1 MRKEGLR
8 SARARARGMDGACS
22 EYLTSAGHA
31 RTTRK
36 RERHTRQRNHPFRTR
51 GRTGNHGREPNLTT
65 TARANQTFS
74 ICSSI
79 THYGGGALIAAP
91 ASNSTLRHRH
101 SPSGETIRIIRR
113 SDKEGAERREGIESA
128 RWQAIRR
135 RRRRGSIPEIVCPQ
149 PRSQSHK
156 RRPVAGRGP
165 SNIYR

>member
-1 MRKEGLR
+1 
-8 SARARARGMDGACS
+8 MDGACS

-79 THYGGGALIAAP
+79 THYGGGALIAAA
-91 ASNSTLRHRH
+91 ASASTNLQVK
-101 SPSGETIRIIRR
+101 PSASYDDRIRKGR
-113 SDKEGAERREGIESA
+113 KGGKGIESA

-165 SNIYR
+165 SNIYP

>member
-1 MRKEGLR
+1 
-8 SARARARGMDGACS
+8 MDGACS

-36 RERHTRQRNHPFRTR
+36 RERHTRQRNHRFRTR

-79 THYGGGALIAAP
+79 THYGGGALIAAA
-91 ASNSTLRHRH
+91 ASASTNLQVK
-101 SPSGETIRIIRR
+101 PSASYDDRIRKGR
-113 SDKEGAERREGIESA
+113 KGGRREGIESA
-128 RWQAIRR
+128 RWQAIRQ

-165 SNIYR
+165 SNIYP